1 MASKIPITKEQIIA
15 AAQEVFGQL
24 GFNKVTMAIIA
35 DATKMG
41 RSSLYYYFKNKSEV
55 FEAVEESFFKEI
67 LEAAKKEISPSP
79 SFAENYYKFQSKRIA
94 LILDQISKFDN
105 LIIDLR
111 ENPTIINSIK
121 QNTKTL
127 EIEILDSILTL
138 AIEKGEIARLSSEDQ
153 QFLSKNLIYAFKNLE
168 QELFLH
174 GQIEELTSRLQ
185 WMTQILYKG
194 LQ

>member
-1 MASKIPITKEQIIA
+1 MDTKIPITKEQIIA

-55 FEAVEESFFKEI
+55 FEAVAEAFFKEI
-67 LEAAKKEISPSP
+67 LEAAKKEISPSQ

-153 QFLSKNLIYAFKNLE
+153 QFLSKNLICAFKNLE